1 MELLQKKYLN
11 PDEKKGN
18 DRSHVGHVLK
28 EVGKFVVK
36 KTQSQIREEVKHD
49 KELEKLIEAQIGIPV
64 DIKEQV
70 P

>member
-11 PDEKKGN
+11 PNEKKGN

-36 KTQSQIREEVKHD
+36 KT
-49 KELEKLIEAQIGIPV
+49 
-64 DIKEQV
+64 
-70 P
+70 